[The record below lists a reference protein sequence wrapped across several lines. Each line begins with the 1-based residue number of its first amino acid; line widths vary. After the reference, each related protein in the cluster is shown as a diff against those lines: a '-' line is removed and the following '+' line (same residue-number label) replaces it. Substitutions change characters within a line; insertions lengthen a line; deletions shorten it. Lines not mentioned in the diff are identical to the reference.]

1 MSGLQSIVFKT
12 IEGAAA
18 KQRIVFELL
27 DGGAKPP
34 IQSSSDFFKSSKQI
48 FS

>member
-18 KQRIVFELL
+18 KQWIVFELL
-27 DGGAKPP
+27 DGAAK
-34 IQSSSDFFKSSKQI
+34 QSSSDFFKSSKQI

>member
-18 KQRIVFELL
+18 KQWIVFELL
-27 DGGAKPP
+27 DGAAKPP